1 MNIKTEDL
9 QVKFEILKKK
19 ISDQKNDEVINECN
33 LILKNNKIDAFY
45 NLLCIAYSNKN
56 NINKAISTMKEALK
70 KNPKNVDFLNNIGM
84 FYAKIYNYKEAENYY
99 QEGLKINSNN
109 LHILNNLANLKKSV
123 DDTNEAIK
131 IYKKILSIQSNALVA
146 LYNLAGL
153 YNSLGNFEESIK
165 LYYKI
170 LSVKPEFTEAD
181 RLISQMTKYNFDNKH
196 FKQMSEKLKNKEL
209 DDDALI
215 HLHFALGKA
224 YGDQKKFKNSFEN
237 YKKANDISKEKTKYT
252 FANDKEKIQKIKKNF
267 LKITNTKISINK
279 RQIIFIVGLPRSGT
293 SLTEQILSSHKN
305 VFGGGELPYVQKI
318 YNNYFENS
326 ENSINKNLLLKCKNE
341 YLNLINYFDDSQKV
355 FTDKAPLNFLY
366 IGFILKFLPN
376 SKFINIIRNPMDNCW
391 SMYKNYFAT
400 RLDFANN
407 LNDLVNYFKLYKN
420 MIDYWK
426 KKFPNYIYDL
436 SYEKLVNNS
445 EQEIQELLKF
455 CNLNW
460 DENCLKHHENER
472 VIKTIS
478 FNQARQPIYK
488 TSIKSYNGYEDY
500 LVELKDIIY

>member
-1 MNIKTEDL
+1 MNIKTTDL
-9 QVKFEILKKK
+9 RNKFEILKKK
-19 ISDQKNDEVINECN
+19 ISEQKNEEVIKECN
-33 LILKNNKIDAFY
+33 LILKDNKIDAFY

-70 KNPKNVDFLNNIGM
+70 KNPKNEDFLNNLGM
-84 FYAKIYNYKEAENYY
+84 FYAKTHNYKEAENFYKM
-99 QEGLKINSNN
+99 GLKINKNN

-131 IYKKILSIQSNALVA
+131 IYKQILSIQSNALVA

-153 YNSLGNFEESIK
+153 YNSLGNFKDSIK
-165 LYYKI
+165 LYFKI
-170 LSVKPEFTEAD
+170 LNMKPEFTEAD
-181 RLISQMTKYNFDNKH
+181 RLISQMTKYNLGNKH
-196 FKQMSEKLKNKEL
+196 FENMKGKLKTNKL
-209 DDDALI
+209 NNDALI

-224 YGDQKKFKNSFEN
+224 YGDQKKFKESFEN
-237 YKKANDISKEKTKYT
+237 YKKANDISKEKTKYI
-252 FANDKEKIQKIKKNF
+252 FANDERKFQKIKENF
-267 LKITNTKISINK
+267 SKINNAKIDVNK

-305 VFGGGELPYVQKI
+305 VFGGGELSYVHKI

-326 ENSINKNLLLKCKNE
+326 ENVINETLLLKCQNE
-341 YLNLINYFDDSQKV
+341 YLNLINYFENSQKV

-366 IGFILKFLPN
+366 IGYILKFLPN
-376 SKFINIIRNPMDNCW
+376 SKFINIMRNPKDNCW

-400 RLDFANN
+400 KLDFANN
-407 LNDLVNYFKLYKN
+407 LKDLVSYFKLYKDMMN
-420 MIDYWK
+420 YWK

-436 SYEKLVNNS
+436 SYEKLVNDS
-445 EQEIQELLKF
+445 KQEIQKLLKF

-460 DENCLKHHENER
+460 DENCLKHHKNKR

-488 TSIKSYNGYEDY
+488 SSIKSYNGYEEY
-500 LVELKDIIY
+500 LFELKDINY

>member
-1 MNIKTEDL
+1 MNIKMEDL
-9 QVKFEILKKK
+9 KAKFEILKKK
-19 ISDQKNDEVINECN
+19 ISDQKNDEVIEECN
-33 LILKNNKIDAFY
+33 LILKHNKIDAFY

-70 KNPKNVDFLNNIGM
+70 KNPKNEDFLNNLGM
-84 FYAKIYNYKEAENYY
+84 FYAKTHNYKEAENFYKM
-99 QEGLKINSNN
+99 GLKINKNN

-131 IYKKILSIQSNALVA
+131 IYKQILSIQSNALVA

-165 LYYKI
+165 IYFKI

-181 RLISQMTKYNFDNKH
+181 RLISQMTKYNLDNKH
-196 FKQMSEKLKNKEL
+196 FKTMREKLKNNKL
-209 DDDALI
+209 NNDALI

-224 YGDQKKFKNSFEN
+224 YGDQKKFKESFEN

-252 FANDKEKIQKIKKNF
+252 FISDQQKVQKIKENF
-267 LKITNTKISINK
+267 FKINNTKINLNK

-293 SLTEQILSSHKN
+293 SLTEQILSSHEN

-318 YNNYFENS
+318 YNSYFENS
-326 ENSINKNLLLKCKNE
+326 KNVINETLLLECQNE
-341 YLNLINYFDDSQKV
+341 YLNLINFFDNSQKV

-376 SKFINIIRNPMDNCW
+376 SKFINVMRNPMDNCW

-407 LNDLVNYFKLYKN
+407 LKDLVSYFKLYQN
-420 MIDYWK
+420 MMNYWK
-426 KKFPNYIYDL
+426 KKFPNCIYDL
-436 SYEKLVNNS
+436 SYEKLVNDS
-445 EQEIQELLKF
+445 KREIQKLLEF

-460 DENCLKHHENER
+460 DENCLKHHKNER

-488 TSIKSYNGYEDY
+488 SSIKSYYGYEDY
-500 LVELKDIIY
+500 IVELKDINY

>member
-1 MNIKTEDL
+1 MSIKTEDL
-9 QVKFEILKKK
+9 KTKFEILKKK
-19 ISDQKNDEVINECN
+19 ISDQNYDEVINECK
-33 LILKNNKIDAFY
+33 LVLKHNKIDAFY

-56 NINKAISTMKEALK
+56 NTDKAISTMKEALK
-70 KNPKNVDFLNNIGM
+70 TNPKNEDFLNNIGM
-84 FYAKIYNYKEAENYY
+84 FYAKTYNYKEAENSYKK
-99 QEGLKINSNN
+99 GLKINNNN

-123 DDTNEAIK
+123 DHTNEAIE

-153 YNSLGNFEESIK
+153 YNSLGNFGESIK
-165 LYYKI
+165 LYLKI

-181 RLISQMTKYNFDNKH
+181 RLISQMTKYNLDNKH
-196 FKQMSEKLKNKEL
+196 FRQMKEKLKNKKL
-209 DDDALI
+209 SSDALI

-224 YGDQKKFKNSFEN
+224 FGDQKKFKISFEN
-237 YKKANDISKEKTKYT
+237 YKKANDISKEKTKYIFT
-252 FANDKEKIQKIKKNF
+252 NDEKKVKKIKENF
-267 LKITNTKISINK
+267 SKINNTKVNK
-279 RQIIFIVGLPRSGT
+279 NRRQIIFIVGLPRSGT
-293 SLTEQILSSHKN
+293 SLTEQILSSHRN

-326 ENSINKNLLLKCKNE
+326 ENEINKTLLSKCQNE
-341 YLNLINYFDDSQKV
+341 YLDLIKYFDRSQKT

-376 SKFINIIRNPMDNCW
+376 SKFINVIRNPMDNCW
-391 SMYKNYFAT
+391 SIYKNYFAT

-407 LNDLVNYFKLYKN
+407 LNDLVNYFRLYQN
-420 MIDYWK
+420 MMDYWK
-426 KKFPNYIYDL
+426 RIFPNYIYDL

-445 EQEIQELLKF
+445 KQEIQKLLKF

-460 DENCLKHHENER
+460 DENCLKHHKNKR

-488 TSIKSYNGYEDY
+488 SSIKSYDGYEDY
-500 LVELKDIIY
+500 LVELKDINY